1 MIRCTYPTWSPFR
14 ESKATSAS
22 YSLLARGTKKK
33 SRLPVG
39 DRSNRSNY
47 LTSAT
52 LLDRQTSDLS
62 SSTFVLLEQDVRAE
76 VEFFGKQIFSLSKWN
91 GRWRTIS
98 NLNGERRFIKV
109 VKDLNAV
116 VFESK
121 TFILTLELLTIG
133 FNSPF
138 LLFSPIIRKELLS
151 LNNVTSN
158 TLSFS
163 PD

>member
-1 MIRCTYPTWSPFR
+1 MPSWNF
-14 ESKATSAS
+14 
-22 YSLLARGTKKK
+22 
-33 SRLPVG
+33 
-39 DRSNRSNY
+39 
-47 LTSAT
+47 
-52 LLDRQTSDLS
+52 LD
-62 SSTFVLLEQDVRAE
+62 
-76 VEFFGKQIFSLSKWN
+76 SLSKWN

-121 TFILTLELLTIG
+121 TFILTLELLAIG

-151 LNNVTSN
+151 LNNITTN